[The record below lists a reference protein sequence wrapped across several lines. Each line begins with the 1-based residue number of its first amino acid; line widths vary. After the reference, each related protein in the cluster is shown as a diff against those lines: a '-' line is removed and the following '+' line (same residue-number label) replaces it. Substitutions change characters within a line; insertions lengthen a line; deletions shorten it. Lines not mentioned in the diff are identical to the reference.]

1 MITILPPSF
10 RYLSAE
16 KKKLDDM
23 TDVITTSEKRD
34 LKHLKDLRAE
44 MEKLYAE
51 DVSGTFCK
59 MIKKTPGIIFP

>member
-1 MITILPPSF
+1 
-10 RYLSAE
+10 
-16 KKKLDDM
+16 M